1 LLVYFWQNVCW
12 ILESAGG
19 GIQCANCNLHWK
31 NINIIDLI
39 VLNGFQES
47 CIGSVTWIYFGS
59 FPEHASEL
67 TRKKVLLLMHY
78 CPIKSASYFR
88 SAWFFKILLILL

>member
-1 LLVYFWQNVCW
+1 
-12 ILESAGG
+12 LESAGG

-59 FPEHASEL
+59 FPCEW
-67 TRKKVLLLMHY
+67 TNKKKSNAVL
-78 CPIKSASYFR
+78 
-88 SAWFFKILLILL
+88 